1 MQFRIEELVSGEK
14 HDYTIFPSLEDN
26 LTFHMNHTLCLNSAV
41 SFMALSLSTFVL
53 FVSSFIV
60 KYCYIIFILYYFL

>member
-41 SFMALSLSTFVL
+41 SFMELSLSTFV
-53 FVSSFIV
+53 SSLIV